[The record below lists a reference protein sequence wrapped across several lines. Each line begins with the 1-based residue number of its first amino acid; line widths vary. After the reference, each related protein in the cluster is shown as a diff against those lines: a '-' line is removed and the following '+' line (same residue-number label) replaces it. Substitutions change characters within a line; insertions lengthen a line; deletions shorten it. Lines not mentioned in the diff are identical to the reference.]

1 MNNDRAAQKLLYHQ
15 HKDRLMSIIY
25 RYTRQIDISKDLLQ
39 ETFIK
44 IFKKLSD
51 FNEEKGSFNNWTA
64 RIAINETLQ
73 YKRSKNI
80 FSNTVDLTEKMKT
93 IDDSVLNTLTIEE
106 LRSTIDRLPEV
117 HQVILNLFYFDEYSH
132 SEIGDLLNIEPSSS
146 RSRLT
151 RARKI
156 LAFQWFNLNASKVV

>member
-1 MNNDRAAQKLLYHQ
+1 
-15 HKDRLMSIIY
+15 MSIIY

-51 FNEEKGSFNNWTA
+51 FNEEKGSFHNWTA

-73 YKRSKNI
+73 YKRNKNI
-80 FSNTVDLTEKMKT
+80 FSEIVDLTENMKT
-93 IDDSVLNTLTIEE
+93 VDDSVLNSLTVEE
-106 LRSTIDRLPEV
+106 LRSIIYRLPEV

-132 SEIGDLLNIEPSSS
+132 NEIAELLQIEPSSS

-156 LAFQWFNLNASKVV
+156 LAFHWFNLNASKVV